1 MTPPAPLADRT
12 APSLSDIDVLARAAF
27 AALPQHI
34 RALCTGLV
42 IVVDDFADDETL
54 DALGLEDPYELTG
67 LYEGR
72 DLGSEPH
79 SGDLPPT
86 VTLFRR
92 AILEEWID
100 RGDVTLAELVA
111 HVLVHE
117 IAHHVGMSDADIMA
131 IDDWTR

>member
-1 MTPPAPLADRT
+1 MTPLADSL
-12 APSLSDIDVLARAAF
+12 APSLADLDTMARDAF
-27 AALPQHI
+27 AGLPARI
-34 RALCTGLV
+34 RALCDGLV
-42 IVVDDFADDETL
+42 IAVEDFADDDTL

-72 DLGSEPH
+72 DLSAEPR

-92 AILEEWID
+92 ALLEEWID
-100 RGDVTLAELVA
+100 RGDVTLGELVT

-117 IAHHVGMSDADIMA
+117 IAHHVGMSDDDIMA